1 MLIGP
6 INVWSGGTMPETGNS
21 PNPDN
26 GAPLLLWNGYVP
38 EYTLASNYTITTIFS
53 VSHNTPDNPKEV
65 HVPDIPVTPPVAGIP
80 GIKPAEMGCHDVPCL
95 PFESGEFI
103 QDSDWKRAL
112 CIPVS
117 PSQIPVES
125 KGIFRR
131 IIDPVK
137 SGSLTSVL
145 SERTDRNLPKI
156 REPADTF
163 TGKQMELP
171 RGKFRAL
178 KRNTGLL
185 FLIRDLRKE
194 AFNGYCKIQSAEM
207 IMILVFGKG
216 TILLA
221 ACNDFAGDLA
231 LDEICS
237 HKYSWVDAMLH
248 DLNDA
253 QLQLALEF
261 NPSWRVTTDPESL
274 SEEPENARALP
285 ALHQMEKGVELRDL
299 HPESHGQDTEENGF
313 DPMENAD
320 VKPEPV
326 PTGGSSSYL
335 QEEEDPDWK
344 RALTM
349 EIPSGSNGREILL
362 EFPVEIVTGALTDLP
377 EKTLTPSL
385 KFEPISSDSNLFER
399 RALDLQPARNAAPE
413 HKELWRSMRMNRLQN
428 NSV

>member
-1 MLIGP
+1 
-6 INVWSGGTMPETGNS
+6 MP
-21 PNPDN
+21 
-26 GAPLLLWNGYVP
+26 A
-38 EYTLASNYTITTIFS
+38 TT
-53 VSHNTPDNPKEV
+53 
-65 HVPDIPVTPPVAGIP
+65 PVAGIP
-80 GIKPAEMGCHDVPCL
+80 GRVVPEMGCHDIPESRNIIPDTDWKKALSVPVSPAHI
-95 PFESGEFI
+95 PFES
-103 QDSDWKRAL
+103 
-112 CIPVS
+112 
-117 PSQIPVES
+117 
-125 KGIFRR
+125 KGVFRR
-131 IIDPVK
+131 FFGPVK

-145 SERTDRNLPKI
+145 SDTTGRNLTKF
-156 REPADTF
+156 REPAGTC

-194 AFNGYCKIQSAEM
+194 AFTGYCKIQSAEM

-216 TILLA
+216 TVLLA
-221 ACNDFAGDLA
+221 ACNDLAGDLA

-248 DLNDA
+248 DLDDT

-261 NPSWRVTTDPESL
+261 NPSWRVTTDSESL
-274 SEEPENARALP
+274 SEEPENARTLP
-285 ALHQMEKGVELRDL
+285 AMRQMEKGVELRDL
-299 HPESHGQDTEENGF
+299 HPEPHEQDAEENDF

-320 VKPEPV
+320 AKPEPV

-349 EIPSGSNGREILL
+349 EITSGSNEREILQ
-362 EFPVEIVTGALTDLP
+362 ESPVEIVTNALTDLP

-385 KFEPISSDSNLFER
+385 KFEPISSDSELFER
-399 RALDLQPARNAAPE
+399 RALDLQPAWDAAPE